1 MRTILA
7 LALLLTGSAATQP
20 QPKAEQQ
27 ARLVWEAVPLDVA
40 RPDRRRI
47 GGLIYLGGWT
57 LRSRD
62 PRFGGISAIH
72 VDGREVTAI
81 SDKGALIRFSFS
93 GSSASIGELAKGD
106 SESLVVDNGRAWIG
120 FERTNS
126 VASYRW
132 PGFEKAGSAAPAGIR
147 GWPNN
152 GGPEAMLRLPDG
164 RFLIFSESGRRPDG
178 STEVLLFDR
187 DPTLPAVKAVSLGYR
202 PPKGFVVTDA
212 AWLPD
217 GRMLLLNRRYAGL
230 EGISAKLIV
239 ARLSSLQAGTVIVGQ
254 EIADFRPPVTIG
266 NKEALAVTREGERT
280 IVWIASDDNF
290 SPLQRTLLM
299 KFALAD

>member
-1 MRTILA
+1 
-7 LALLLTGSAATQP
+7 
-20 QPKAEQQ
+20 
-27 ARLVWEAVPLDVA
+27 
-40 RPDRRRI
+40 
-47 GGLIYLGGWT
+47 
-57 LRSRD
+57 
-62 PRFGGISAIH
+62 
-72 VDGREVTAI
+72 
-81 SDKGALIRFSFS
+81 
-93 GSSASIGELAKGD
+93 
-106 SESLVVDNGRAWIG
+106 
-120 FERTNS
+120 
-126 VASYRW
+126 
-132 PGFEKAGSAAPAGIR
+132 
-147 GWPNN
+147 
-152 GGPEAMLRLPDG
+152 MLRLPDG

-254 EIADFRPPVTIG
+254 EIADFRPPVTID
-266 NKEALAVTREGERT
+266 NMEALAVTREGERT